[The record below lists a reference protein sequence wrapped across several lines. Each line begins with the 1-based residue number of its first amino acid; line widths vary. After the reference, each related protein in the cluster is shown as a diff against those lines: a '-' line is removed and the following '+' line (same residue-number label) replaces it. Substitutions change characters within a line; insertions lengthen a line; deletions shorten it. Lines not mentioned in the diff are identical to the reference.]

1 MLELAVGIASR
12 FLPLRGEAVF
22 PCCPGRGVRGS
33 EEFDAYQR
41 LQHENTNRVR
51 SVTYRKT
58 WVLNHRV
65 DGYYVYESKQ
75 NAAQAPSVPPSLDP
89 KPAAES
95 HGVTPA
101 GNDVAL
107 SVRNLYKVFGKR
119 PAEVVKRLKAGKK
132 RDEMTALGTAAV
144 IDASFEVKK
153 GEIFV
158 VMGLSGSG
166 KSTLIRTLNGLWAP
180 TQGSVVVGGT
190 DISKV
195 SDKELRRVRQ
205 QKISMVFQHF
215 ALMPHRTVIENA
227 AYALE
232 VQGVAKAERFARA
245 QKILTLVGLE
255 GWGEKYPSELSGGMQ
270 QRVGLARALC
280 AETDIL
286 LMDEAFSALDP
297 LIRREMQEQLVLLQ
311 SELDKTIVFIT
322 HDLNEA
328 MFLGDRIA
336 VMRDGEIVQIGT
348 PDEILTHP
356 ANDYVAQ
363 FVQDVDRTRVLTAGG
378 VMEPPLAVVNLSGG
392 PRNALRTMR
401 DLQVSAAFVVDR
413 RGMFHGVVRDR
424 DVMMLVEKRGTDL
437 VSAVRNGIEPVS
449 PETSLNDLFGR
460 AVESPIPLPV
470 VDDAG
475 RLVGALPRVTL
486 LAALG
491 NVPSTTSEFPV
502 IDVAVAPIP
511 EQLVTA
517 ALAKTEGDA

>member
-1 MLELAVGIASR
+1 M
-12 FLPLRGEAVF
+12 
-22 PCCPGRGVRGS
+22 
-33 EEFDAYQR
+33 
-41 LQHENTNRVR
+41 
-51 SVTYRKT
+51 
-58 WVLNHRV
+58 
-65 DGYYVYESKQ
+65 YESTQ
-75 NAAQAPSVPPSLDP
+75 NDAHKNDAPNEKAQQDAA
-89 KPAAES
+89 
-95 HGVTPA
+95 A
-101 GNDVAL
+101 GQSGDGADGNVAL
-107 SVRNLYKVFGKR
+107 SVRNVYKVFGKR
-119 PAEVVKRLKAGKK
+119 PAEVIKRLKGGKK
-132 RDEMTALGTAAV
+132 RDELAALGTAAV
-144 IDASFEVKK
+144 IDASFEVNK

-180 TQGSVVVGGT
+180 SEGSVVIGGT
-190 DISKV
+190 DISKI
-195 SDKELRRVRQ
+195 SDKDLRRVRQ

-215 ALMPHRTVIENA
+215 ALMPHRTVLENA

-232 VQGVAKAERFARA
+232 VQGVAKAERTARA
-245 QKILTLVGLE
+245 DKILSLVGLE
-255 GWGEKYPSELSGGMQ
+255 GWGEKYPGELSGGMQ
-270 QRVGLARALC
+270 QRVGLARALS

-424 DVMMLVEKRGTDL
+424 DVMALVEKHGTDL
-437 VSAVRNGIEPVS
+437 ISAVRNGIDPVS
-449 PETSLNDLFGR
+449 PDTSLNDLFGR

-502 IDVAVAPIP
+502 VEVVVAPIP

-517 ALAKTEGDA
+517 ALAKTEGEA